1 VFAAYLGYSSCM
13 LTDPTSLDLSAFP
26 AKLRGAVSALLRDNT
41 ALKSSNVE
49 LTEDRIALAT
59 QNTVNQ
65 TGFTGET
72 LVPIMLR
79 E

>member
-1 VFAAYLGYSSCM
+1 M

-59 QNTVNQ
+59 QNAEFEAANSRLDHIEPDRVYRRVKSPE
-65 TGFTGET
+65 GK
-72 LVPIMLR
+72 I
-79 E
+79 